1 MKKAIETTLCGVL
14 AAVLVGMPLS
24 VYANA
29 KVQDVA
35 ALTEQVAV
43 VTAGAG
49 LARVAQQ
56 ELAVT
61 TQQDVN
67 ATTQSATPTAQ
78 EETVFVKL
86 RPDGTVDYSSV
97 SKHLLNHAQSE
108 TLTDFTTLQN
118 IENVNGF
125 ETYRV
130 DGDRIIWQS
139 QGNDIYYKG
148 KTEQALPITV
158 EITYKLNGET
168 KALAEILGKSGH
180 VEMQLHY
187 RNSSKVGNL
196 YTPFV
201 VIMGTTLPT
210 SARNIEITN
219 GKVISNG
226 RGFAVMAL
234 AAPGLYDSLQLN
246 ELRSLDDIVL
256 TYDTDDFALNDVY
269 NIVTP
274 KILDQSDLKIFDEV
288 DKLTDSSKQLAES
301 SQELVKGTQT
311 LRDGV
316 QELRVGITKAQTQL
330 QSTGSLIDE
339 ETLTQISDLAA
350 SAARK
355 QIAAQ
360 QSTIRAQIH
369 QQVSGM
375 EELGQ
380 IQNSL
385 VEQLAQAEALKVC
398 LATPPVQSTTS
409 RVQGDSVNVSDVQLD
424 PDDAQPGSGD
434 MQTAPSQPT
443 TTEGSIIARC
453 SDPAVLQQYV
463 AKVKPAVAEKVASQ
477 FDLTAIEEKMFQST
491 YASLRQVAVTTAA
504 TTARNVAMQVA
515 SSIQDGLGDKLDV
528 LMSEMLNG
536 IDQLLDGANKLND
549 GMTKFD
555 QEGIQTLNNLVN
567 NKLKSTADKTKRL
580 TQLAHDYNNFSGIS
594 KDSDGEVKFILMIDA
609 QKK

>member
-29 KVQDVA
+29 TAQNITAPTDQTVA
-35 ALTEQVAV
+35 QLIAA
-43 VTAGAG
+43 TAGT
-49 LARVAQQ
+49 
-56 ELAVT
+56 ELAIA
-61 TQQDVN
+61 TQQDAN
-67 ATTQSATPTAQ
+67 ATMLATAPTAQ

-86 RPDGTVDYSSV
+86 RPDGAVDYSSV

-168 KALAEILGKSGH
+168 KALAEILGKSGR

-187 RNSSKVGNL
+187 QNSSKVGNL
-196 YTPFV
+196 YTPFL

-246 ELRSLDDIVL
+246 ELQGLDDIIL
-256 TYDTDDFALNDVY
+256 AYNTDDFALNDVY

-288 DKLTDSSKQLAES
+288 DKLTNSSKQLAES

-316 QELRVGITKAQTQL
+316 QELRNGIIKAQTQL

-398 LATPPVQSTTS
+398 LATPPVQSATS
-409 RVQGDSVNVSDVQLD
+409 RVQGDSVNASDVQLD
-424 PDDAQPGSGD
+424 SDDAQQNSDGVQPNSS
-434 MQTAPSQPT
+434 QQPT
-443 TTEGSIIARC
+443 TTEGLIIGKC

-463 AKVKPAVAEKVASQ
+463 AKVKPVVAEKVASQ

-491 YASLRQVAVTTAA
+491 YVSLRQVAATTAA

-515 SSIQDGLGDKLDV
+515 RSIQDGLGDQLDI

-536 IDQLLDGANKLND
+536 IDQLLDGVNKLND

-594 KDSDGEVKFILMIDA
+594 KDGDGEVKFILMIDA